1 MNMTKDHPRLMAFI
15 DKTRTGSKRTNELS
29 RGNNTSTSKHD
40 RPAVFIEPSKQHNQS
55 TKIIKKR

>member
-1 MNMTKDHPRLMAFI
+1 MTKDHSRLMAFI

-40 RPAVFIEPSKQHNQS
+40 RPAVFIKPSNKHNHP